1 MTTPE
6 YTISESPYK
15 PQKPG
20 ITLSPSSID
29 TMEKCP
35 RQYFLQY
42 IEKIKV
48 KDEKPANTFG
58 SMMHLIA
65 ENYKGGGGDE
75 IKGLCKCFKTD
86 PKLRER
92 YWDKLD
98 DVYKAKIPQALKNLH
113 YYLTKRM
120 PLIDDFKH
128 EECLDVV
135 GFDKIGEVDIHLQG
149 KIDGLYELCGKIWVT
164 DFKSGKKVKDHSGQ
178 LGFYLF
184 LLELVRKPYIK
195 NKEVIGEIVN
205 ICLEN
210 GVTGEDTI
218 EHHKL
223 EEFDATVAFNRVK
236 KAVDT
241 LKKLGIKV
249 EDKEKYVKK
258 ISPLCKWCKFK
269 TSGHCDGDS
278 KKTCERDFELLVD

>member
-1 MTTPE
+1 MSSYYIDE
-6 YTISESPYK
+6 GAYK

-20 ITLSPSSID
+20 LTLSPSSID

-58 SMMHLIA
+58 KIMHLIA
-65 ENYKGGGGDE
+65 ENYKGGGGEE
-75 IKGLCKCFKTD
+75 IKGLAKCFQTNE
-86 PKLRER
+86 KLRAK

-98 DVYKAKIPQALKNLH
+98 DEYKSKIPQALKNLH
-113 YYLTKRM
+113 YYLTKRY
-120 PLIDDFKH
+120 PLAENFKH

-135 GFDKIGEVDIHLQG
+135 DFDKIGETNIHLQG
-149 KIDGLYELCGKIWVT
+149 KLDGLYELAGSVFVI
-164 DFKSGKKVKDHSGQ
+164 DFKSGKKTKDHSGQ

-184 LLELVRKPYIK
+184 LIEKLRAGWLKSRP
-195 NKEVIGEIVN
+195 VIGEVVN

-210 GVTGEDTI
+210 GTVGEAAI

-223 EEFDATVAFNRVK
+223 EEYDSSVAEKRVK
-236 KAVDT
+236 KAIAT
-241 LKKLGIKV
+241 LKANGITV
-249 EDKEKYVKK
+249 DDKEKYVKK
-258 ISPLCKWCKFK
+258 TSPLCNWCKFK
-269 TSGHCDGDS
+269 SAGHCDGVS
-278 KKTCERDFELLVD
+278 KKTCERDFDILVE